1 MALTNIERETIINFN
16 AAEDTAEIYTADP
29 VYIRK
34 LDKLC
39 EQFPDT
45 YKFMAE
51 LSAKRCKESKT
62 YSMPKRLVKF
72 RSPVTREI
80 SEEQREALAER
91 LRKAREAKNI
101 YLSSCDYKTT
111 VSESMEWCQVVK
123 LPSATIPC
131 FFRLLFIERK
141 RQGLILSRIR
151 LDRVAF
157 GLIWLRLSA

>member
-1 MALTNIERETIINFN
+1 MALTNIERETIITFN

-62 YSMPKRLVKF
+62 YSMLKRLVKF
-72 RSPVTREI
+72 RPPVTREI
-80 SEEQREALAER
+80 SEEQREALAES
-91 LRKAREAKNI
+91 LRKAREAKKAKNI
-101 YLSSCDYKTT
+101 
-111 VSESMEWCQVVK
+111 
-123 LPSATIPC
+123 
-131 FFRLLFIERK
+131 
-141 RQGLILSRIR
+141 
-151 LDRVAF
+151 
-157 GLIWLRLSA
+157 

>member
-16 AAEDTAEIYTADP
+16 AAEDTAEVYTADP

-62 YSMPKRLVKF
+62 YLMPKRLVKF
-72 RSPVTREI
+72 WSPVTRKI

-91 LRKAREAKNI
+91 LRKARESKNI
-101 YLSSCDYKTT
+101 
-111 VSESMEWCQVVK
+111 
-123 LPSATIPC
+123 
-131 FFRLLFIERK
+131 
-141 RQGLILSRIR
+141 
-151 LDRVAF
+151 
-157 GLIWLRLSA
+157 

>member
-1 MALTNIERETIINFN
+1 MALTNIERETIITFN

-51 LSAKRCKESKT
+51 LSVKRCKESKT

-72 RSPVTREI
+72 RPPVTREI

-101 YLSSCDYKTT
+101 
-111 VSESMEWCQVVK
+111 
-123 LPSATIPC
+123 
-131 FFRLLFIERK
+131 
-141 RQGLILSRIR
+141 
-151 LDRVAF
+151 
-157 GLIWLRLSA
+157 

>member
-16 AAEDTAEIYTADP
+16 AAEDTAEVYTADP

-45 YKFMAE
+45 YKFMEE
-51 LSAKRCKESKT
+51 LSSMRRRESKT

-91 LRKAREAKNI
+91 LRKAREARNI
-101 YLSSCDYKTT
+101 
-111 VSESMEWCQVVK
+111 
-123 LPSATIPC
+123 
-131 FFRLLFIERK
+131 
-141 RQGLILSRIR
+141 
-151 LDRVAF
+151 
-157 GLIWLRLSA
+157 

>member
-1 MALTNIERETIINFN
+1 MALANIERETIINFN

-62 YSMPKRLVKF
+62 YSMSKRLVKF
-72 RSPVTREI
+72 RPPVTREI

-101 YLSSCDYKTT
+101 
-111 VSESMEWCQVVK
+111 
-123 LPSATIPC
+123 
-131 FFRLLFIERK
+131 
-141 RQGLILSRIR
+141 
-151 LDRVAF
+151 
-157 GLIWLRLSA
+157 

>member
-16 AAEDTAEIYTADP
+16 AAEDTAEVYTADP

-62 YSMPKRLVKF
+62 YLMPKRLVKF
-72 RSPVTREI
+72 RSPVTRKI
-80 SEEQREALAER
+80 SEEQREALTER

-101 YLSSCDYKTT
+101 
-111 VSESMEWCQVVK
+111 
-123 LPSATIPC
+123 
-131 FFRLLFIERK
+131 
-141 RQGLILSRIR
+141 
-151 LDRVAF
+151 
-157 GLIWLRLSA
+157 

>member
-34 LDKLC
+34 LDNLC

-62 YSMPKRLVKF
+62 YSMQKRLVKF
-72 RSPVTREI
+72 RPPVTREI
-80 SEEQREALAER
+80 SEEQRAALAER
-91 LRKAREAKNI
+91 LRKARENKNI
-101 YLSSCDYKTT
+101 
-111 VSESMEWCQVVK
+111 
-123 LPSATIPC
+123 
-131 FFRLLFIERK
+131 
-141 RQGLILSRIR
+141 
-151 LDRVAF
+151 
-157 GLIWLRLSA
+157 

>member
-1 MALTNIERETIINFN
+1 MKREKLNITRKKSGEKSVTKRLHVSGACIATIAQKRKSNRNNAKEKTTMALTNIERETIITFN

-45 YKFMAE
+45 YKFMEE

-91 LRKAREAKNI
+91 LRKAREVKNI
-101 YLSSCDYKTT
+101 
-111 VSESMEWCQVVK
+111 
-123 LPSATIPC
+123 
-131 FFRLLFIERK
+131 
-141 RQGLILSRIR
+141 
-151 LDRVAF
+151 
-157 GLIWLRLSA
+157 

>member
-45 YKFMAE
+45 YKFMAD
-51 LSAKRCKESKT
+51 LSAKQCKESKT

-80 SEEQREALAER
+80 REEQREALAER
-91 LRKAREAKNI
+91 LRKAREAKKI
-101 YLSSCDYKTT
+101 
-111 VSESMEWCQVVK
+111 
-123 LPSATIPC
+123 
-131 FFRLLFIERK
+131 
-141 RQGLILSRIR
+141 
-151 LDRVAF
+151 
-157 GLIWLRLSA
+157 

>member
-16 AAEDTAEIYTADP
+16 AAEDTAEVYTADP

-39 EQFPDT
+39 EQFPET
-45 YKFMAE
+45 YKRMAG
-51 LSAKRCKESKT
+51 LSNMQCKESAT

-72 RSPVTREI
+72 RSPITREI

-101 YLSSCDYKTT
+101 
-111 VSESMEWCQVVK
+111 
-123 LPSATIPC
+123 
-131 FFRLLFIERK
+131 
-141 RQGLILSRIR
+141 
-151 LDRVAF
+151 
-157 GLIWLRLSA
+157 

>member
-1 MALTNIERETIINFN
+1 MHTDGTKKNARSKKREKLNIARQKSKEKSVTKRLHVSGVCIATIVQKLKSTRNNAKEKITMALSNIERETIITFN
-16 AAEDTAEIYTADP
+16 AAEDTAEVYTADP

-72 RSPVTREI
+72 RPPVTREI
-80 SEEQREALAER
+80 SKEQREALAER

-101 YLSSCDYKTT
+101 
-111 VSESMEWCQVVK
+111 
-123 LPSATIPC
+123 
-131 FFRLLFIERK
+131 
-141 RQGLILSRIR
+141 
-151 LDRVAF
+151 
-157 GLIWLRLSA
+157 

>member
-16 AAEDTAEIYTADP
+16 AAEDTAEVYTADP

-62 YSMPKRLVKF
+62 YSTPKRLVKF
-72 RSPVTREI
+72 RPPVTREI
-80 SEEQREALAER
+80 SKEQREALAER
-91 LRKAREAKNI
+91 LSKARKAKNN
-101 YLSSCDYKTT
+101 
-111 VSESMEWCQVVK
+111 
-123 LPSATIPC
+123 
-131 FFRLLFIERK
+131 
-141 RQGLILSRIR
+141 
-151 LDRVAF
+151 
-157 GLIWLRLSA
+157 

>member
-16 AAEDTAEIYTADP
+16 AAEDTAEVYTADP

-45 YKFMAE
+45 YKFME
-51 LSAKRCKESKT
+51 EPSAKRCKESKT

-72 RSPVTREI
+72 RSPITREI

-101 YLSSCDYKTT
+101 
-111 VSESMEWCQVVK
+111 
-123 LPSATIPC
+123 
-131 FFRLLFIERK
+131 
-141 RQGLILSRIR
+141 
-151 LDRVAF
+151 
-157 GLIWLRLSA
+157 

>member
-101 YLSSCDYKTT
+101 QS
-111 VSESMEWCQVVK
+111 
-123 LPSATIPC
+123 
-131 FFRLLFIERK
+131 
-141 RQGLILSRIR
+141 
-151 LDRVAF
+151 
-157 GLIWLRLSA
+157 

>member
-45 YKFMAE
+45 YKFME
-51 LSAKRCKESKT
+51 DLSAKQCKESKT

-91 LRKAREAKNI
+91 LRKAREAKKI
-101 YLSSCDYKTT
+101 
-111 VSESMEWCQVVK
+111 
-123 LPSATIPC
+123 
-131 FFRLLFIERK
+131 
-141 RQGLILSRIR
+141 
-151 LDRVAF
+151 
-157 GLIWLRLSA
+157 